1 MFFSVSS
8 DLQNFSLQYPP
19 SLLRLSNQR
28 EERIVAKGQAKHQTY
43 VDALNLLGKDLA
55 RRAKSKCEL
64 SGESGRLEIYDLEG
78 PDKEPAMEH
87 VVLVSEEVA
96 GYLGG
101 RPVTGGAVRYLENI
115 VWSTEPAIRRA
126 AVLILERIDES
137 WALEAIDNAKTMDG

>member
-1 MFFSVSS
+1 MFFSASS
-8 DLQNFSLQYPP
+8 DLHFFWLRYPP
-19 SLLRLSNQR
+19 SLLRVSNQR

-64 SGESGRLEIYDLEG
+64 SGEPGRLEIYDLEG
-78 PDKEPAMEH
+78 PDTEPAMEH

-96 GYLGG
+96 GFLGG
-101 RPVTGGAVRYLENI
+101 RPVTGGSVRYLENV

-126 AVLILERIDES
+126 AVLILDRIDEP
-137 WALEAIDNAKTMDG
+137 WALEAIDNAKSMDG